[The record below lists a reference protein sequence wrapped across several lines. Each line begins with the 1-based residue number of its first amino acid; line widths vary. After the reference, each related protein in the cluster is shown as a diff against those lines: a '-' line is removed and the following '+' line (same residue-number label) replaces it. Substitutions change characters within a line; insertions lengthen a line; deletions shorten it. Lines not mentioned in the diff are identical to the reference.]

1 MKNAKKYGGTLLM
14 KNKILALVL
23 AGTMLFGQNVYATE
37 LVTPENN
44 DVTENKNNVVQD
56 IDKSGTEESAE
67 QNELYSDATNE
78 NTQIVYVGNPIIIE
92 SKINYGR
99 EPYTASTS
107 DESICT
113 AEIKNSS
120 NDDSWATRFVQINP
134 IKSGKVTLY
143 VKDGSGN
150 VNYEQ
155 EIEIRQ
161 SLPED
166 AVPFKDVALKS
177 YLLEQSNFND
187 DGYVSKEELSQV
199 TDIIIYRNSY
209 RMSDYITDLGGL
221 EYASNLKTLIL
232 DNTAVTDV
240 TPLSGLTQLEQLTIE
255 NTDITDISSLN
266 NLINLKR
273 LDLSGT
279 NISDI
284 STLGNLKNLVSLSVY
299 NTRVSDCS
307 VVSNMSKLKNLY
319 ISNTDVSD
327 ISAVANLKDIVLL
340 EANSTK
346 ISDISAL
353 SNLQNLMYV
362 YLDDC
367 SELSSISL
375 LNDLTQLKVLSISGT
390 KVSNAEKLD
399 FMCRN
404 IDKNSYNKGEAI
416 SLPGIYGWVSN
427 DDEFNIAATGGDV
440 GSIKIEKDDD
450 NNSFSVVAT
459 DTGRVELTV
468 NLNDASK
475 KINIFIDGI
484 PAEQPVGEMDGT
496 TISESEVYEWD
507 SYTEEYNQ
515 ISSAILTST
524 GDLWQTYPQKK
535 KMQSNV
541 KKYVSKWIYSQGPA
555 EIVDYRLD
563 NDNVLWS
570 GDTKIQKNIKDF
582 DGHYA
587 ITKDNTLIDLFHD
600 KGENISDVKDWSER
614 KKWTLVLK
622 NDGTLLVREEA
633 KKDAKPNSFETIATG
648 VKEIVGEGYL
658 TSSGDYIRIY
668 FNDNGD
674 REYYTIAQN
683 VESVDSKANCFYGK
697 DGNCYLDAYHTGDH
711 INAGKNKVKQ
721 WLYLGNDGATYYYYV
736 TDDGRLECITRTYN
750 FDNNKSTYASYSIM
764 DNIVGIQYDSYK
776 VKAESADNIYYE
788 ISKVNATKLDNNNI
802 DSFTLDNNEYSLFVK
817 QGQSFGN
824 IQKNGVNI
832 LNNVKYIWAN
842 CLDVFALRTDGTIW
856 KVTDKP
862 ELYID
867 LNGTDVK
874 PGDID
879 GDSNVTTKDLMI
891 VLYGVSGRN
900 TLTEEQKVAADIDG
914 DGKVSISDL
923 TRILY
928 YVSGRNTE
936 L

>member
-44 DVTENKNNVVQD
+44 DVTENENNVVQD
-56 IDKSGTEESAE
+56 IDKSSTEESAE

-266 NLINLKR
+266 NLVNLKR

-327 ISAVANLKDIVLL
+327 ISAVASLKDIVLL

-600 KGENISDVKDWSER
+600 K
-614 KKWTLVLK
+614 
-622 NDGTLLVREEA
+622 
-633 KKDAKPNSFETIATG
+633 
-648 VKEIVGEGYL
+648 
-658 TSSGDYIRIY
+658 TS
-668 FNDNGD
+668 
-674 REYYTIAQN
+674 
-683 VESVDSKANCFYGK
+683 
-697 DGNCYLDAYHTGDH
+697 
-711 INAGKNKVKQ
+711 
-721 WLYLGNDGATYYYYV
+721 
-736 TDDGRLECITRTYN
+736 
-750 FDNNKSTYASYSIM
+750 
-764 DNIVGIQYDSYK
+764 
-776 VKAESADNIYYE
+776 
-788 ISKVNATKLDNNNI
+788 
-802 DSFTLDNNEYSLFVK
+802 
-817 QGQSFGN
+817 
-824 IQKNGVNI
+824 
-832 LNNVKYIWAN
+832 
-842 CLDVFALRTDGTIW
+842 
-856 KVTDKP
+856 
-862 ELYID
+862 
-867 LNGTDVK
+867 
-874 PGDID
+874 
-879 GDSNVTTKDLMI
+879 
-891 VLYGVSGRN
+891 
-900 TLTEEQKVAADIDG
+900 
-914 DGKVSISDL
+914 
-923 TRILY
+923 
-928 YVSGRNTE
+928 
-936 L
+936 

>member
-1 MKNAKKYGGTLLM
+1 M
-14 KNKILALVL
+14 
-23 AGTMLFGQNVYATE
+23 
-37 LVTPENN
+37 
-44 DVTENKNNVVQD
+44 
-56 IDKSGTEESAE
+56 
-67 QNELYSDATNE
+67 
-78 NTQIVYVGNPIIIE
+78 
-92 SKINYGR
+92 
-99 EPYTASTS
+99 
-107 DESICT
+107 
-113 AEIKNSS
+113 
-120 NDDSWATRFVQINP
+120 
-134 IKSGKVTLY
+134 
-143 VKDGSGN
+143 
-150 VNYEQ
+150 
-155 EIEIRQ
+155 
-161 SLPED
+161 PED

-199 TDIIIYRNSY
+199 TDITIFRNMY
-209 RMSDYITDLGGL
+209 RMSDYITDLSGL

-266 NLINLKR
+266 NLVNLKR

-279 NISDI
+279 NISDVT
-284 STLGNLKNLVSLSVY
+284 TLGNLKNLVSLSVY

-362 YLDDC
+362 YLNDC

-440 GSIKIEKDDD
+440 GSVKIEKDDD

-507 SYTEEYNQ
+507 YYTEEYNQ
-515 ISSAILTST
+515 ISSAILTSN
-524 GDLWQTYPQKK
+524 GDLWQTYPQNK

-570 GDTKIQKNIKDF
+570 GDTKIQENIKDF

-622 NDGTLLVREEA
+622 MMVHFWLG
-633 KKDAKPNSFETIATG
+633 KKQKRMLNQ
-648 VKEIVGEGYL
+648 
-658 TSSGDYIRIY
+658 IR
-668 FNDNGD
+668 
-674 REYYTIAQN
+674 
-683 VESVDSKANCFYGK
+683 
-697 DGNCYLDAYHTGDH
+697 L
-711 INAGKNKVKQ
+711 KQ
-721 WLYLGNDGATYYYYV
+721 
-736 TDDGRLECITRTYN
+736 
-750 FDNNKSTYASYSIM
+750 
-764 DNIVGIQYDSYK
+764 
-776 VKAESADNIYYE
+776 
-788 ISKVNATKLDNNNI
+788 
-802 DSFTLDNNEYSLFVK
+802 
-817 QGQSFGN
+817 
-824 IQKNGVNI
+824 
-832 LNNVKYIWAN
+832 
-842 CLDVFALRTDGTIW
+842 
-856 KVTDKP
+856 
-862 ELYID
+862 
-867 LNGTDVK
+867 
-874 PGDID
+874 
-879 GDSNVTTKDLMI
+879 
-891 VLYGVSGRN
+891 
-900 TLTEEQKVAADIDG
+900 
-914 DGKVSISDL
+914 
-923 TRILY
+923 
-928 YVSGRNTE
+928 
-936 L
+936 

>member
-1 MKNAKKYGGTLLM
+1 M

-44 DVTENKNNVVQD
+44 DVTENENNIVQD

-120 NDDSWATRFVQINP
+120 NDDRWATRFVQINP

-266 NLINLKR
+266 NLVNLKR

-648 VKEIVGEGYL
+648 VKELVGEGYL

>member
-266 NLINLKR
+266 NLVNLKR
-273 LDLSGT
+273 LDLSG
-279 NISDI
+279 
-284 STLGNLKNLVSLSVY
+284 
-299 NTRVSDCS
+299 
-307 VVSNMSKLKNLY
+307 
-319 ISNTDVSD
+319 
-327 ISAVANLKDIVLL
+327 
-340 EANSTK
+340 TK